1 MCSQLSYLVGTIAVA
16 AMRRHTLTG
25 TMSPSI
31 STVADAH
38 KERAIGTIMT
48 AFTADPA
55 LRWVLPDPQQ
65 YLTHGPE
72 FVRRFCG
79 RAFDNQ
85 SAFVAEGFM
94 GAALWLPPGVDPDG
108 EGIDEWMNEAVP
120 EEKQSKVSAF
130 FDEMDK
136 YHPHEPIWYLAMIGV
151 DPARQGMG
159 LGSALLAHA
168 LAAVDREAKPAYLEA
183 TTESSRDLYARHGF
197 EVIGT
202 IQAADSPPMFP
213 MVRKAR

>member
-1 MCSQLSYLVGTIAVA
+1 MTTTA
-16 AMRRHTLTG
+16 
-25 TMSPSI
+25 SPSI
-31 STVADAH
+31 TIVADGDN
-38 KERAIGTIMT
+38 ERAVATIMT
-48 AFTADPA
+48 AFTTDPA

-65 YLTHGPE
+65 YLTRGPE

-85 SAFVAEGFM
+85 SGFVAEGFT

-108 EGIDEWMNEAVP
+108 EGLDEWMNEAVP
-120 EEKQSKVSAF
+120 EEDQNKVSAF

-136 YHPHEPIWYLAMIGV
+136 YHPHEPIWYRAMIGV

-168 LAAVDREAKPAYLEA
+168 LARVDGEAKPAYLEA

-197 EVIGT
+197 EVVGT

-213 MVRKAR
+213 MLRKAR